1 MRCGRIKIPIDLNN
15 LITYNISEMAIARKD
30 DSLQLLT
37 VREVAQMLRL
47 SVGAV
52 RNLIVQKEIP
62 ALRLGKQYRIPKYVI
77 DNLLSPFLG
86 ENREGLGF
94 GMWSGSSETRD
105 SVKYVRK
112 IRKREESKPLEQVL
126 EDLRKW
132 EKTSSS
138 TPTS

>member
-1 MRCGRIKIPIDLNN
+1 M
-15 LITYNISEMAIARKD
+15 SIALKE
-30 DSLQLLT
+30 DSVQLLT
-37 VREVAQMLRL
+37 VREVAKILRL

-77 DNLLSPFLG
+77 DNLLTPLLG
-86 ENREGLGF
+86 ESVESLGF
-94 GMWSGSSETRD
+94 GIWRSETED
-105 SVKYVRK
+105 SARYVRK
-112 IRKREESKPLEQVL
+112 IRKREESKSLDAILDE
-126 EDLRKW
+126 LRQW